1 MRSGGVGDQNGG
13 PPQRQATQRFE
24 YFALGGGVEMGGGFV
39 EQQDWRVLQ
48 HGTGNCHALLLASRG
63 AKVVVNDPGGSVDG
77 TGGAHRVADAVVAEI
92 KAAGGEAVASYA
104 SVAEEKAAAS
114 IVQTAMD
121 TWGRLDILVNNA
133 GILRDKAFNNMTM
146 EDYEFVNQ
154 VHHFGTAYCIKAA
167 WPIMRKQQYGRVV
180 VTTSGSGTVG
190 NFGQANYG
198 AAKMAV
204 NGLINVLRHEGA
216 KYNIRLNAIS
226 PSAYTRMTESLLP
239 PDIAPWMKPELVSPM
254 VAWLCSEECDQNGEI
269 MAATAGGYARVQYF
283 VTEGA
288 QFDPAEPVT
297 IEMVRDS
304 LDQIR
309 DLTQIKPYFGMM
321 GNVVEKLREM
331 GRIR

>member
-1 MRSGGVGDQNGG
+1 MDVRFDDRVAIVTGAGAGLG
-13 PPQRQATQRFE
+13 RQ
-24 YFALGGGVEMGGGFV
+24 
-39 EQQDWRVLQ
+39 
-48 HGTGNCHALLLASRG
+48 HALLLASRG

-77 TGGAHRVADAVVAEI
+77 TGGANAVADTVVAEI
-92 KAAGGEAVASYA
+92 KAAGGQAVASYA
-104 SVAEEKAAAS
+104 SVAEEAAAS
-114 IVQTAMD
+114 SIIDTAVK

-146 EDYEFVNQ
+146 ADYEFVNQ

-167 WPIMRKQQYGRVV
+167 WPIMRKQSYGRIV

-216 KYNIRLNAIS
+216 KYNIRCNAIS

-239 PDIAPWMKPELVSPM
+239 PDIAPWMKPELVSPI
-254 VAWLCSEECDQNGEI
+254 VAWMCSEECDQNGEI

-283 VTEGA
+283 VSEGV
-288 QFDPAEPVT
+288 QFDPAEPVS

-304 LDQIR
+304 LGQIR
-309 DLTQIKPYFGMM
+309 DLSTAKPYFGMM

-331 GRIR
+331 GRIK

>member
-1 MRSGGVGDQNGG
+1 MDIRFDDRVAIVTGSGVG
-13 PPQRQATQRFE
+13 
-24 YFALGGGVEMGGGFV
+24 LG
-39 EQQDWRVLQ
+39 RS
-48 HGTGNCHALLLASRG
+48 HALLLACRG

-77 TGGAHRVADAVVAEI
+77 TGGASKVADQVVSEI
-92 KAAGGEAVASYA
+92 KAAGGQAVASYA
-104 SVAEEKAAAS
+104 SVAEEKAAQS
-114 IVQTAMD
+114 IIDTAMD
-121 TWGRLDILVNNA
+121 TWGRVDILVNNA
-133 GILRDKAFNNMTM
+133 GVLRDKAFNNVSM

-154 VHHFGTAYCIKAA
+154 VHHFGTVYCTKAA

-216 KYNIRLNAIS
+216 KYNIRCNAIS
-226 PSAYTRMTESLLP
+226 PSALTRMTESLLP
-239 PDIAPWMKPELVSPM
+239 PDIGPWMKPELVSPA

-269 MAATAGGYARVQYF
+269 IAATAGGYARVQYF

-304 LDQIR
+304 LDRIR
-309 DLTQIKPYFGMM
+309 DLSTAKPYFGMM
-321 GNVVEKLREM
+321 GNVVEKLREL
-331 GRIR
+331 GRIK

>member
-1 MRSGGVGDQNGG
+1 MDVRYDDRVAIVTGAGAG
-13 PPQRQATQRFE
+13 
-24 YFALGGGVEMGGGFV
+24 LG
-39 EQQDWRVLQ
+39 R
-48 HGTGNCHALLLASRG
+48 CHALLLASRG

-92 KAAGGEAVASYA
+92 VAAGGEAVANYN
-104 SVAEEKAAAS
+104 SVAEEAAAQG
-114 IVQTAMD
+114 IIDTAMN

-133 GILRDKAFNNMTM
+133 GILRDKAFNNMSM
-146 EDYEFVNQ
+146 ADYEFVNQ

-167 WPIMRKQQYGRVV
+167 WPVMRKQSYGRIV

-304 LDQIR
+304 LGEIR
-309 DLTQIKPYFGMM
+309 DLSNVKPYFGMM

-331 GRIR
+331 GRIK

>member
-1 MRSGGVGDQNGG
+1 MDVRFDDRVAIVTGAGAGLG
-13 PPQRQATQRFE
+13 RQ
-24 YFALGGGVEMGGGFV
+24 
-39 EQQDWRVLQ
+39 
-48 HGTGNCHALLLASRG
+48 HALLLASRG

-77 TGGAHRVADAVVAEI
+77 TGGANAAADAVVAEI

-104 SVAEEKAAAS
+104 SVAEEKAAQG
-114 IVQTAMD
+114 IIDTAMS

-133 GILRDKAFNNMTM
+133 GILRDKAFNNLPM

-154 VHHFGTAYCIKAA
+154 VHHFGTVYCTKAA
-167 WPIMRKQQYGRVV
+167 WPIMRKQSYGRVV

-216 KYNIRLNAIS
+216 KYNIRCNAIS

-239 PDIAPWMKPELVSPM
+239 PDIAPWMKPELVSPA

-269 MAATAGGYARVQYF
+269 IAATAGGYARVQYF
-283 VTEGA
+283 VTEGK

-304 LDQIR
+304 LGQIR
-309 DLTQIKPYFGMM
+309 DLANAKPYFGMM

-331 GRIR
+331 GRIK